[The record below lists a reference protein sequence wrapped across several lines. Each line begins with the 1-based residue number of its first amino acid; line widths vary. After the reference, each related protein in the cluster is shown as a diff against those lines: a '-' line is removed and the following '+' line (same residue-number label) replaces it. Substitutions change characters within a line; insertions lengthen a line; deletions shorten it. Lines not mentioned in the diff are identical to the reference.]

1 MNSFY
6 AIAVVENRGMG
17 NHINLS
23 LGCILMV
30 FLFSMN
36 SFYFIAI
43 LGNHLNVSITGV
55 HGPHISVM
63 F

>member
-1 MNSFY
+1 
-6 AIAVVENRGMG
+6 MG